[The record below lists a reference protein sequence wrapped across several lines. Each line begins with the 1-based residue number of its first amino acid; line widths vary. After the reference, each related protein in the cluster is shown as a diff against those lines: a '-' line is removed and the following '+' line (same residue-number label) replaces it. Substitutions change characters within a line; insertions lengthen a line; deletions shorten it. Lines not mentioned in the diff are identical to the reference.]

1 MMLTCFV
8 AVHQQQRK
16 YLLAAH
22 EQVYRDSDL
31 LSASLVADVSGSV

>member
-8 AVHQQQRK
+8 AVHQQQCK